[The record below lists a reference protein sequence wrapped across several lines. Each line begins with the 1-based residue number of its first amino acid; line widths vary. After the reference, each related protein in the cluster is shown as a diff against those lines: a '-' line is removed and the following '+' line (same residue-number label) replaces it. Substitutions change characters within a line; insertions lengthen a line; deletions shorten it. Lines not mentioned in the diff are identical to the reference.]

1 MDWPQAITRKTG
13 LTYILLMYPLSFLSK
28 DYGVLRL
35 VNIILNVAAISL
47 IHIYIMTITH
57 YSNLKYD
64 KYYTVLIL

>member
-13 LTYILLMYPLSFLSK
+13 LTYILLMYPLSFLIK

-47 IHIYIMTITH
+47 IHIYIITIIH